1 MTKIVRIEKRHPE
14 AALENLNRVTGLEF
28 ERWPES
34 LLDCVEQ
41 EGVETRNTPPSED
54 SPGGVTE
61 GMARV
66 GQLGG

>member
-41 EGVETRNTPPSED
+41 DGVERGNTPSDE
-54 SPGGVTE
+54 SPGE
-61 GMARV
+61 AAERMARV
-66 GQLGG
+66 GQLGS